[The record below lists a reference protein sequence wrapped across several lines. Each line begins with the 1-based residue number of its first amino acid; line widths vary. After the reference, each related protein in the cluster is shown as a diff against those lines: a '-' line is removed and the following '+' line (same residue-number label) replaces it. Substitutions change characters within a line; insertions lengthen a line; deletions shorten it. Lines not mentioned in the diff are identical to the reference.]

1 MQRFER
7 VAGVRLVPLAGLWL
21 AFSPASNATALLN
34 NESAAVL
41 EVLSGGAASSAEV
54 AEALAQDTCLPAVE
68 VLGILEACWR
78 QLIDQGL
85 VRACDTG
92 WA

>member
-34 NESAAVL
+34 DETAAVL
-41 EVLSGGAASSAEV
+41 EVLSAGAASSVEV
-54 AEALAQDTCLPAVE
+54 ADALAQDTGLPPAE
-68 VLGILEACWR
+68 MLGILDACWP